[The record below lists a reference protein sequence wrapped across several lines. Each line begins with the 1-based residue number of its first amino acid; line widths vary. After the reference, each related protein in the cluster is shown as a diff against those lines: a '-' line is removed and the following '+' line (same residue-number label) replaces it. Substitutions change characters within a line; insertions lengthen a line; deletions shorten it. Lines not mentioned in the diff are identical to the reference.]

1 MRLVYN
7 ALLRVAAPLAFAV
20 VLARGLRDRTYWQ
33 ALSERFG
40 YGSARTD
47 VPSGAPCIWLHA
59 VSLGEVSAAAAIV
72 RALRE
77 RFIGVALIVT
87 TATPTGRARAQ
98 VLFGATADVRFLPY
112 DLPAA
117 VERFL
122 DRVRPD
128 AVLIMETELWPNLF
142 RACARRRLP
151 VVLASARLSEVSVSR
166 YRRFGSLFRDL
177 FTPHVWVA
185 AQTPRDAERFV
196 AIGAAEDRTRVVG
209 NVKFDITIGPEVQDG
224 GLALRQGAFAGRP
237 VWVAGST
244 HEGEEEQVLAA
255 HDRVRAEIPG
265 ALLLLAPRHPQRFE
279 AVAAL
284 LARRGSRFVRR
295 SAGGPVPAAVD
306 VLLVDTVGELVSL
319 YAAADLAFV
328 GGSLVPVGGHNLLE
342 PAALG
347 LPVLTGP
354 SDANGRDIAA
364 LLLGAGAALR
374 VADAPALGG
383 TVAALLASSAERLRI
398 GTLGLAV
405 VAANRGGVA
414 RIVALLEDLLIK
426 EPVWRP
432 ESP

>member
-1 MRLVYN
+1 
-7 ALLRVAAPLAFAV
+7 
-20 VLARGLRDRTYWQ
+20 
-33 ALSERFG
+33 
-40 YGSARTD
+40 
-47 VPSGAPCIWLHA
+47 
-59 VSLGEVSAAAAIV
+59 
-72 RALRE
+72 
-77 RFIGVALIVT
+77 
-87 TATPTGRARAQ
+87 
-98 VLFGATADVRFLPY
+98 
-112 DLPAA
+112 
-117 VERFL
+117 
-122 DRVRPD
+122 
-128 AVLIMETELWPNLF
+128 
-142 RACARRRLP
+142 
-151 VVLASARLSEVSVSR
+151 
-166 YRRFGSLFRDL
+166 
-177 FTPHVWVA
+177 
-185 AQTPRDAERFV
+185 
-196 AIGAAEDRTRVVG
+196 
-209 NVKFDITIGPEVQDG
+209 
-224 GLALRQGAFAGRP
+224 
-237 VWVAGST
+237 
-244 HEGEEEQVLAA
+244 
-255 HDRVRAEIPG
+255 
-265 ALLLLAPRHPQRFE
+265 
-279 AVAAL
+279 
-284 LARRGSRFVRR
+284 
-295 SAGGPVPAAVD
+295 VPAAVD